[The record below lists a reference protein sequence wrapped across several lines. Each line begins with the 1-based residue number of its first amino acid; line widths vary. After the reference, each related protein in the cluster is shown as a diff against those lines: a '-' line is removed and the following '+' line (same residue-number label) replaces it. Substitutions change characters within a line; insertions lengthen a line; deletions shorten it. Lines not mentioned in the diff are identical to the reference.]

1 MDFSSKLLKFSEF
14 SQKISTACLRMIDSL
29 SKPKLKVAII
39 SYYYQK
45 PTKAGVAIHVQNLAK
60 HLVKHNCEVHVFC
73 HGDTNDYYKE
83 NGAHIHVVGRILTP
97 TVNSFSKKRLEYVI
111 FESEVIKEITREN
124 LKRKFDIIHT
134 HGGYTMSAFI
144 LKKVYDVAWIHT
156 FHSVEKLRFKKL
168 DKEEKEFEDLVV
180 WVESTANHC
189 DGAIFVS
196 NNLLKEGEKCYN
208 LKSKKVIYNGV
219 DIELFDFHPI
229 THKNVLFIGRFS
241 KEKGIALMPRL
252 IKGVMTI
259 KDSTFTIV
267 CPYTSISGELKE
279 IRTSLLDM
287 QKKYGDRLKIIDKP
301 QDQEVLRELYRNC
314 QVYIQPSK
322 YESFGLCILEAMA
335 TGRPVVALNV
345 GGIPEVIGNS
355 GFAVRNTKELIYKV
369 KELLNNRKECVSV
382 GKKAN
387 TRAKHFDW
395 NIIAQKIIKYYEEVK
410 NV

>member
-1 MDFSSKLLKFSEF
+1 MEL
-14 SQKISTACLRMIDSL
+14 KISNLAEIGKKISQGCISLMDSL
-29 SKPKLKVAII
+29 SKEKLKVALI

-60 HLVKHNCEVHVFC
+60 YLVKNNCEVHVFC
-73 HGDTNDYYKE
+73 HGDADAHYKE
-83 NGAHIHVVGRILTP
+83 DGAYIHVIGKILTP
-97 TVNSFSKKRLEYVI
+97 VVNNFSKKRLEYVI

-144 LKKVYDVAWIHT
+144 LKKVYDIAWVHT

-196 NNLLKEGEKCYN
+196 KNLLNEGEKNYK

-219 DIELFDFHPI
+219 DPELFNFHPI

-241 KEKGIALMPRL
+241 KEKGIDLMPRL
-252 IKGVMTI
+252 IEEVMAL
-259 KDSTFTIV
+259 KDSSFTAV
-267 CPYTSISGELKE
+267 CTYATLGGELEE
-279 IRTSLLDM
+279 IRKVLTE
-287 QKKYGDRLKIIDKP
+287 QEKKYGNRLNIITTP
-301 QDQEVLRELYRNC
+301 QSQDNLIDLYKKC

-335 TGRPVVALNV
+335 IGRPVIAFKV
-345 GGIPEVIGNS
+345 GGVPEVIGNC
-355 GFAVRNTKELIYKV
+355 GFAVKSKNAFIYKL
-369 KELLNNRKECVSV
+369 KELLNNKKECVEI

-387 TRAKHFDW
+387 KRAKNFDW
-395 NIIAQKIIKYYEEVK
+395 DLIAKQTIKYYGELK
-410 NV
+410 R